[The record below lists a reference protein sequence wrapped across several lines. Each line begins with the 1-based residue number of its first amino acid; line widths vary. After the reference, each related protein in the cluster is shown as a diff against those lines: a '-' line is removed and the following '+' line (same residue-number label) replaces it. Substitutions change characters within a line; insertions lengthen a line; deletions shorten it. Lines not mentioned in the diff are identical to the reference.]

1 MAFIGIFF
9 LALIGIWFFI
19 IIIGAI
25 LFVFVPHLVLSI
37 IFLVKSIQNHFKK
50 PFNIIFYISATIVA
64 IFLTILTLYL
74 MWRLGPNFQPFPA
87 Q

>member
-9 LALIGIWFFI
+9 LALIGLWFFM

-50 PFNIIFYISATIVA
+50 PFNIIFYISATVVA
-64 IFLTILTLYL
+64 IFITILIMYL
-74 MWRLGPNFQPFPA
+74 AWRFGPNFQPIPA